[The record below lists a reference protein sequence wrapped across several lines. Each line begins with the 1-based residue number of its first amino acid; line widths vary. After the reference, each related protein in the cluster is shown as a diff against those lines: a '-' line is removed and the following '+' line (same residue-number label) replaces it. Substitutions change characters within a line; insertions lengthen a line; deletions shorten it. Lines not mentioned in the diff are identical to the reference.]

1 MRKAVVLMTVL
12 AASVAVAQAEPLKLR
27 VGAGAGQGQVS
38 FTLSATTNSV
48 DPVSGNTLSTTDSAD
63 VTVYADGVLTAS
75 AKAALIAGAV
85 GNAGEYGTWRA
96 VQVSSTVLAFEHM
109 VGDLW
114 VPATA
119 ISSLVDTTG
128 AGTQL
133 CTPEQHVSFSLG
145 IDPSAVAIGFD
156 ELGAPSFL
164 TVSVTNSLTFT
175 RAVQPGDTAEVLV
188 SAFQAFLVAQ
198 QAQGV
203 QVTRTSPTDLS
214 VTIQGTAGA
223 ALNWQVTDLGLT
235 ESATAGAV
243 VAPTMLIDSTVIE
256 R

>member
-12 AASVAVAQAEPLKLR
+12 AASVAVAQAEPLKLK
-27 VGAGAGQGQVS
+27 VGSGAGQGQVS

-48 DPVSGNTLSTTDSAD
+48 DPVLGNTLSTTDSAD

-96 VQVSSTVLAFEHM
+96 VQVTSTVLAFEHM

-128 AGTQL
+128 SGTQL
-133 CTPEQHVSFSLG
+133 ATPESQVVFNLG

-164 TVSVTNSLTFT
+164 TVSVTNSLTFI
-175 RAVQPGDTAEVLV
+175 RAIQPGDTADVLV
-188 SAFQAFLVAQ
+188 SEFQAFLAAQ
-198 QAQGV
+198 QAEGV
-203 QVTRTSPTDLS
+203 QVTRTSPTSLS
-214 VTIQGTAGA
+214 LTMAGTSGA

-235 ESATAGAV
+235 QSASAEAV
-243 VAPTMLIDSTVIE
+243 VAPNTLLDSGLIE

>member
-1 MRKAVVLMTVL
+1 MRKAMVLMTVL

-63 VTVYADGVLTAS
+63 VTVYADGALTAS

-96 VQVSSTVLAFEHM
+96 VQVTSTTLAFEHM

-119 ISSLVDTTG
+119 VSALVDTTG
-128 AGTQL
+128 SGTQL
-133 CTPEQHVSFSLG
+133 ASPERQVAFNLA

-164 TVSVTNSLTFT
+164 SVSVTNSLTFT
-175 RAVQPGDTAEVLV
+175 RAIQPGDTADVLV
-188 SAFQAFLVAQ
+188 SEFEAFLTAQ
-198 QAQGV
+198 QAEGV
-203 QVTRTSPTDLS
+203 QVSRTSPTSLS
-214 VTIQGTAGA
+214 LSMAGTSGA

-235 ESATAGAV
+235 QSATAEAV
-243 VAPTMLIDSTVIE
+243 VAPNTLIDSTVIE